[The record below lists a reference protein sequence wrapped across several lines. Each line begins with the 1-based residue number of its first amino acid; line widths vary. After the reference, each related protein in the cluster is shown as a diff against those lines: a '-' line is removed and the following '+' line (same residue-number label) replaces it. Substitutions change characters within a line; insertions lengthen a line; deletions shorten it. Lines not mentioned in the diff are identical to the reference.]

1 MSPKTN
7 PVVQEQRM
15 HEEFSDLDRRT
26 IANLA
31 IPRHVDDL
39 TQTLREDQHTGTRAS
54 DDVNEHLLDL
64 EARGLVVKL
73 GDGHGYDSSSL
84 ASAAQKNKHTIPMA
98 DEQCEIMERRWAAP
112 HLNWRL
118 PGDHWMLSV
127 DGLEQIKAPIENEP
141 AAFDDARLASVIQEE
156 WARTRKGVKRGK
168 EADKKGLSGA
178 LTEDEFLDWLKTVQ
192 TEWKDRT
199 GRKDLPVPLKGPLAG
214 GSQFSDAYEIILLD
228 AENQKASITA
238 AAPWYMALSILA
250 FNDADTGTTADDGSH
265 IPTYTGYARKSVA
278 AADMNAGSGTSGS
291 VTNAN
296 AIIFAACTSGSSAI
310 VAFAHTSAATVGTLR
325 KFGTC
330 SSTTVSTTQ
339 TPAQFAAGA
348 YTTTIA

>member
-1 MSPKTN
+1 MD
-7 PVVQEQRM
+7 EA
-15 HEEFSDLDRRT
+15 FSDLDRRT

-39 TQTLREDQHTGTRAS
+39 TQVLREDARTQTRAR
-54 DDVNEHLLDL
+54 DDVHEHLLDL

-73 GDGHGYDSSSL
+73 GDGHGHESGKL
-84 ASAAQKNKHTIPMA
+84 ASAAQKNKRTIPMA
-98 DEQCEIMERRWAAP
+98 DEQCQIMERRWAAP

-127 DGLEQIKAPIENEP
+127 DGLEQIKAPVENEP
-141 AAFDDARLASVIQEE
+141 PAFDEKRLAAVIQEE
-156 WARTRKGVKRGK
+156 WERTRKGVKRGE

-178 LTEDEFLDWLKTVQ
+178 LTEDEFTDWLKTVQ
-192 TEWKDRT
+192 AEWKERT
-199 GRKDLPVPLKGPLAG
+199 GHRQLPAALRGPLAG

-278 AADMNAGSGTSGS
+278 AADMNAGAGTSGS

-296 AIIFAACTSGSSAI
+296 AIIFAACTAGSSTI
-310 VAFAHTSAATVGTLR
+310 VAFAHCSAATTGTLR
-325 KFGTC
+325 KYGTC

>member
-1 MSPKTN
+1 
-7 PVVQEQRM
+7 M
-15 HEEFSDLDRRT
+15 HEGFSDLDRRT

-39 TQTLREDQHTGTRAS
+39 TQTLREDPHTSTRS
-54 DDVNEHLLDL
+54 DTDINEHLLDL

-73 GDGHGYDSSSL
+73 GDSHGYDSAKL
-84 ASAAQKNKHTIPMA
+84 ASSAQGNKRTIDMA
-98 DEQCEIMERRWAAP
+98 DEQCQIMERRWAAP

-127 DGLEQIKAPIENEP
+127 DGLEQIKAPVENEP
-141 AAFDDARLASVIQEE
+141 PAMDEARLAGIIRGE
-156 WARTRKGVKRGK
+156 WQRTRKGVKRG
-168 EADKKGLSGA
+168 EAADKEGLSGS
-178 LTEDEFLDWLKTVQ
+178 LTEDEFTDWLKTVQ

-199 GRKDLPVPLKGPLAG
+199 GRKDLPAALRGPLAG

-278 AADMNAGSGTSGS
+278 AADMNAGAGTSGS

-296 AIIFAACTSGSSAI
+296 AIIFAACTAGSSTI
-310 VAFAHTSAATVGTLR
+310 VAFAHCSAATTGTLR

-339 TPAQFAAGA
+339 TPPQFAAGA